1 MFSTF
6 TLRARIAA
14 AIFLLVG
21 ALVGVAFWQVLN
33 VLQTMLQEQV
43 VAQEERTLDLLKDA
57 SLQALASGNPVLLQ
71 SQFVGL
77 QRDKHV
83 LRAALADAQ
92 GRVVVTSH
100 PADLGQKLLS
110 LQPGAQA
117 YWRKR
122 ILGNPAARTGT
133 LALEFPSAQFDE
145 AREDARSLGV
155 AIAATCMILITLV
168 GLGIGWLLTRRIDK
182 LREAAQQMADGN
194 LAVRT
199 GLRGRDEV
207 AAVSR
212 AFDLMAQ
219 RVAASQY
226 EMMRMNRALEH
237 RVRQRTLELT
247 QSVEEMKRMQD
258 KLVQSEKLAALG
270 SLVAGVSH
278 EIDAPL
284 GISVTAATYVDEL
297 FKALEER
304 LRSGRFTPEYL
315 DEFIGKV
322 TDANAMTL
330 ANLQR
335 AAELIRNFKMVA
347 VDQASAQRREF
358 MLMETVQEIVSTL
371 RPLLRNRRVE
381 LVLDLPDGISMDSYP
396 GPLGQVITNLFSNA
410 LLHGFEGRSSGRITI
425 KARTYADQSV
435 GLFFSDD
442 GAGVP
447 AEHLN
452 RIFDPFF
459 TTKGGEGGSGLGL
472 SIAYNIV
479 TGLLGGSITLE
490 SRPGEGATFTITMP
504 RVAPQH

>member
-14 AIFLLVG
+14 TIFLLVG
-21 ALVGVAFWQVLN
+21 LLVGVAFWQVLGA
-33 VLQTMLQEQV
+33 LQTMLQEQV
-43 VAQEERTLDLLKDA
+43 VAQEERTLDMLKDA
-57 SLQALASGNPVLLQ
+57 SLQVLASGNPAVLQ
-71 SQFVGL
+71 SQFIGL

-83 LRAALADAQ
+83 VRAVLADAQ
-92 GRVVVTSH
+92 GQVVVASNA
-100 PADLGQKLLS
+100 ADVGHKLLALKPS
-110 LQPGAQA
+110 PRA

-122 ILGNPAARTGT
+122 ILGNPMARTGT
-133 LALEFPSAQFDE
+133 LALEFPSTQFDE
-145 AREDARSLGV
+145 AREDAMSLGI
-155 AIAATCMILITLV
+155 AIAATCMILITLA

-247 QSVEEMKRMQD
+247 KSVEDMQRVQD
-258 KLVQSEKLAALG
+258 KLIQSEKLAALG

-278 EIDAPL
+278 EIDTPL

-297 FKALEER
+297 FKALEEQ
-304 LRSGRFTPEYL
+304 LRSGRFTREYL
-315 DEFIGKV
+315 DEFITKV
-322 TDANAMTL
+322 TDANAMSL

-335 AAELIRNFKMVA
+335 AAELMRNFKMVA
-347 VDQASAQRREF
+347 VDQSSAKRREF
-358 MLMETVQEIVSTL
+358 MLMETIQEIVSTL
-371 RPLLRNRRVE
+371 RPLLKNRRVD

-396 GPLGQVITNLFSNA
+396 GPLGQVITNLFSNS
-410 LLHGFEGRSSGRITI
+410 LLHGFEGRSSGCITI
-425 KARTYADQSV
+425 KARSYADKSV

-442 GAGVP
+442 GQGVP
-447 AEHLN
+447 SEYLN

-459 TTKGGEGGSGLGL
+459 TTKGGEGSSGLGL

-479 TGLLGGSITLE
+479 TGILGGSIAVE
-490 SRPGEGATFTITMP
+490 SRLGEGTTFTITMP
-504 RVAPQH
+504 RVAPHN